1 MVRDYLHLLN
11 MTRLSLRHLSVACAY
26 LIVSFMAVSCTSIPQ
41 QPVDEEPLKQ
51 VSDVPDGWQEQQ
63 SQRRQIENWEIRG
76 RIGVQTK
83 TNGGSM
89 DIIWKQAQQSY
100 SIRLIAP
107 LGAGSYH
114 VQGEQGFAEVRHP
127 DGRKEIIDNVDKVFA
142 STLNVDLPTSA
153 IKDWIRGLPA
163 ASLTQEKISWNVHG
177 LPDKL
182 KQSGW
187 NVHLTKYTGKDLLLP
202 HAIYLSRDDDTDLD
216 IRLVLRQWLVD

>member
-1 MVRDYLHLLN
+1 

-26 LIVSFMAVSCTSIPQ
+26 LIVSFMAVSCTSIQQ

-63 SQRRQIENWEIRG
+63 SLRRQIENWEIRG

-142 STLNVDLPTSA
+142 STLNVELPTSA

>member
-1 MVRDYLHLLN
+1 
-11 MTRLSLRHLSVACAY
+11 MTRLSLRRLSVACAY
-26 LIVSFMAVSCTSIPQ
+26 LIASFMSVSCTSIQQ

-63 SQRRQIENWEIRG
+63 SQRLQIENWEIRG

-142 STLNVDLPTSA
+142 STLNVELPTSA

-202 HAIYLSRDDDTDLD
+202 HAIYLSRDDDVDLD

>member
-1 MVRDYLHLLN
+1 MIHI
-11 MTRLSLRHLSVACAY
+11 SLRHLSVACAY
-26 LIVSFMAVSCTSIPQ
+26 LIVSFMSVSCTSIQQ
-41 QPVDEEPLKQ
+41 QPVDVEPLKK

-127 DGRKEIIDNVDKVFA
+127 DGRKEIIDNVDQVFA
-142 STLNVDLPTSA
+142 STLDVELPTSA
-153 IKDWIRGLPA
+153 IKDWLRGLPA
-163 ASLTQEKISWNVHG
+163 ASLTQEKISWNDHG

-202 HAIYLSRDDDTDLD
+202 HAIYLSRDDDVDLD

>member
-1 MVRDYLHLLN
+1 MIH
-11 MTRLSLRHLSVACAY
+11 LSLRHLPVACAY
-26 LIVSFMAVSCTSIPQ
+26 LIVSFMSLSCTSIQQ
-41 QPVDEEPLKQ
+41 QPVDVEPLKK

-114 VQGEQGFAEVRHP
+114 VQGEQGFTEVRHP

-142 STLNVDLPTSA
+142 STLDVELPTSA

-202 HAIYLSRDDDTDLD
+202 HAIYLSRDDDADLD

>member
-1 MVRDYLHLLN
+1 MIHI
-11 MTRLSLRHLSVACAY
+11 SLRHLSVACAY
-26 LIVSFMAVSCTSIPQ
+26 LIVSFMSVSCTSIQQ
-41 QPVDEEPLKQ
+41 QPVDVEPLKK

-142 STLNVDLPTSA
+142 STLDVELPTSA
-153 IKDWIRGLPA
+153 IKDWLRGLPA
-163 ASLTQEKISWNVHG
+163 ASLTQEKISWNDHG

-202 HAIYLSRDDDTDLD
+202 HAIYLSRDDDADLD

>member
-1 MVRDYLHLLN
+1 MA
-11 MTRLSLRHLSVACAY
+11 RLSLRHLSVVCAY
-26 LIVSFMAVSCTSIPQ
+26 LIVSMMSVSCSSIQQ
-41 QPVDEEPLKQ
+41 QPVDVEPLKK
-51 VSDVPDGWQEQQ
+51 VSDVPEGWQQQQ
-63 SQRRQIENWEIRG
+63 SQRLKIENWEIRG

-127 DGRKEIIDNVDKVFA
+127 DGRREVIDNVDKVFA
-142 STLNVDLPTSA
+142 STLDVELPTSA

-163 ASLTQEKISWNVHG
+163 ASLTQEKISWNEYG

-202 HAIYLSRDDDTDLD
+202 HAIYLSRDDDVDLD

>member
-1 MVRDYLHLLN
+1 MA
-11 MTRLSLRHLSVACAY
+11 RLSLRHVSVVCAY
-26 LIVSFMAVSCTSIPQ
+26 LIVSMLSVSCSSIQQ
-41 QPVDEEPLKQ
+41 QPVDVEPLKK
-51 VSDVPDGWQEQQ
+51 VSDVPEGWQQQQ
-63 SQRRQIENWEIRG
+63 SQRLKIENWEIRG

-114 VQGEQGFAEVRHP
+114 VQGEQVSAEVRHP
-127 DGRKEIIDNVDKVFA
+127 DGRRELIDNVDKVFA
-142 STLNVDLPTSA
+142 STLDVELPTSA

-163 ASLTQEKISWNVHG
+163 ASLTQEKISWNEYG

-202 HAIYLSRDDDTDLD
+202 HAIYLSRDDDVDLD

>member
-1 MVRDYLHLLN
+1 MAC
-11 MTRLSLRHLSVACAY
+11 LSLRHLSVVCAY
-26 LIVSFMAVSCTSIPQ
+26 LIVSMMSVSCSSIQQ
-41 QPVDEEPLKQ
+41 QPVDVEPLKK
-51 VSDVPDGWQEQQ
+51 VSDVPEGWQQQQ
-63 SQRRQIENWEIRG
+63 SQRLKIENWEIRG

-127 DGRKEIIDNVDKVFA
+127 DGRREVIDNVDKVFA
-142 STLNVDLPTSA
+142 STLDVELPTSA

-163 ASLTQEKISWNVHG
+163 ASLTQEKISWNEYG

-202 HAIYLSRDDDTDLD
+202 HAIYLSRDDDVDLD

>member
-1 MVRDYLHLLN
+1 MA
-11 MTRLSLRHLSVACAY
+11 RLSLRHLSVVCAY
-26 LIVSFMAVSCTSIPQ
+26 LIVSMMSVSCSSIQQ
-41 QPVDEEPLKQ
+41 QPVDVAPLKR
-51 VSDVPDGWQEQQ
+51 VSDVPEGWQQQQ
-63 SQRRQIENWEIRG
+63 SQRLKIENWEIRG

-89 DIIWKQAQQSY
+89 EIIWKQAQQSY

-127 DGRKEIIDNVDKVFA
+127 DGRREVIDNVDKVFA
-142 STLNVDLPTSA
+142 STLDVELPTSA

-163 ASLTQEKISWNVHG
+163 ASLTQEKISWNEYG

-202 HAIYLSRDDDTDLD
+202 HAIYLSRDDDVDLD

>member
-1 MVRDYLHLLN
+1 MA
-11 MTRLSLRHLSVACAY
+11 RLSLRHLSVVCAY
-26 LIVSFMAVSCTSIPQ
+26 LIVSMMSVSCSSIQ
-41 QPVDEEPLKQ
+41 QQAVDVEPLKK
-51 VSDVPDGWQEQQ
+51 VSDVPEGWQQQQ
-63 SQRRQIENWEIRG
+63 SQRLKIENWEIRG

-127 DGRKEIIDNVDKVFA
+127 DGRREVIDNVDKVFA
-142 STLNVDLPTSA
+142 STLDVELPTSA

-163 ASLTQEKISWNVHG
+163 ASLTQEKISWNEYG

-202 HAIYLSRDDDTDLD
+202 HAIYLSRDDDVDLD

>member
-1 MVRDYLHLLN
+1 MAC
-11 MTRLSLRHLSVACAY
+11 LSLRHLSVVCAY
-26 LIVSFMAVSCTSIPQ
+26 LIVSMMSVSCSSIQQ
-41 QPVDEEPLKQ
+41 QPVDEEPLKK
-51 VSDVPDGWQEQQ
+51 VSNVPEGWQQQQ
-63 SQRRQIENWEIRG
+63 SQRLKIENWEIRG

-127 DGRKEIIDNVDKVFA
+127 DGRREVIDNVDKVFA
-142 STLNVDLPTSA
+142 STLDVELPTSA
-153 IKDWIRGLPA
+153 IKDWIRGLPT
-163 ASLTQEKISWNVHG
+163 ASLTQEKISWNEYG

-202 HAIYLSRDDDTDLD
+202 HAIYLSRDDDVDLD